1 MEIPEIQQRIAQGED
16 ICFDLYVMDGEAQQI
31 VHSLVQGI
39 INKYERQDLEEM
51 IYSSLKE
58 LIINGV
64 KANLKHF
71 LFKAK
76 NINDT
81 DEEHGIGFDDLK
93 RLLDEN
99 ELERFKEVAAM
110 EGLSVRVTVIH
121 SQERLMF
128 LIENNTPMTRYERRR
143 VREKFDSALQ
153 YDNIFEYYLGNADDT
168 EGSGLGIT
176 MIVLML
182 KGVGIDPHAFSIN
195 VHGKNTTVAKI
206 HLPLR

>member
-16 ICFDLYVMDGEAQQI
+16 ICLDLYVMDGDAQQL

-81 DEEHGIGFDDLK
+81 DEEHGVGFDDLK

-195 VHGKNTTVAKI
+195 VHGKSTTVAKI

>member
-1 MEIPEIQQRIAQGED
+1 MEIPNFQQKIDAGED
-16 ICFDLYVMDGEAQQI
+16 ITLDLFVMDGEAQTLI
-31 VHSLVQGI
+31 HSLVQELI
-39 INKYERQDLEEM
+39 KKYNRFDLEEM

-71 LFKAK
+71 LFRAK
-76 NINDT
+76 NID
-81 DEEHGIGFDDLK
+81 DIAEEHGVGFDELK
-93 RLLDEN
+93 RLLDQN
-99 ELERFKEVAAM
+99 ELERFKEVSAM
-110 EGLSVRVTVIH
+110 EGLSVRVTVMH
-121 SQERLMF
+121 SVERMMF

-182 KGVGIDPHAFSIN
+182 KGIGVDPRAFSIN
-195 VHGKNTTVAKI
+195 VHGKQTTVAKI